1 MFQKS
6 EHSAPGLK
14 ALFVNRILRGPKQ
27 NVFETSS
34 SLVWCPVSSCHNFRA
49 RVEEKVL
56 TTAAKAAVYMHLCG
70 TAEAVPFQVDGR
82 TTLTLK
88 LL

>member
-1 MFQKS
+1 
-6 EHSAPGLK
+6 
-14 ALFVNRILRGPKQ
+14 
-27 NVFETSS
+27 
-34 SLVWCPVSSCHNFRA
+34 
-49 RVEEKVL
+49 VEEKVL